1 MVCRCGHRGYTRARL
16 HSLSCLVYAAA
27 QAAAGRPAPPL
38 LTDPHGAGSKP
49 AARMT
54 GQTDGRTHDRFV

>member
-1 MVCRCGHRGYTRARL
+1 
-16 HSLSCLVYAAA
+16 LSCLVYAAA

-49 AARMT
+49 AARMM
-54 GQTDGRTHDRFV
+54 GQTDGRTRDRFV